1 MRGKT
6 SAAFFL
12 MILAVLVLGSL
23 AAAARPTET
32 PVLSLPRRPHYV
44 FQRVGENIGL
54 GSLTASCILQDLD
67 GFIWIGTP
75 DGLLRFDGNH
85 VLRFG
90 LEQGLPS
97 THVGQ
102 LVLAPTGRIWVV
114 TSRGIAYVEGG
125 VLHQL
130 PLAKVYNSFHRPSA
144 LALDSWGKV
153 YLATEA
159 GLLRVDPDR
168 PNDFRLWSLSEG
180 LPNPEVE
187 SINITSEGRVWF
199 ASGHRVGWLDS
210 QEHVHM
216 FPAES
221 GLPHEQVISILQDFE
236 RILWVRTAAHLYRLN
251 PGATHFL
258 LELPDLPPAND
269 YGSPALD
276 RSGNLMIPTV
286 AGLYRRISGQ
296 WEVID
301 QSRGMA
307 VNATFAITEDRE
319 GAYWIGLGG
328 AGIERWIGRRSWS
341 SWTQTEGLPDNVVWS
356 ELRDKRKRL
365 WLGTNSGVA
374 MWDPQAD
381 HWRIWKS
388 KGGLNGSLARD
399 LTLAPDGAV
408 WVLCHPGG
416 LTRFDP
422 DTLVPEKISTPEPN
436 PTGVHVGPDGRIW
449 IANAS
454 YVKATRPSQRPFQFV
469 DVPLPPE
476 IHEGIGRFASS
487 PDGVL
492 WAIGRGGISR
502 FDGKHWLHFTT
513 ADGLLQDDVVE
524 AAPVSRDEVWFHYSD
539 ALGLSRLRLV
549 DGKPRVTHYGLADGL
564 PSLDVYML
572 GADHDGNIW
581 AGGASGLTE
590 FLHNGHTLRFTQADG
605 LIWNDLSERG
615 FFAEEDGSLLFGT
628 SGGLARYN
636 PISNDERVEP
646 QPPVVITS
654 ALLGSRDRL
663 GERNPGAPR
672 SDNTF
677 RVDFA
682 ALTYRDPESVRC
694 YYRLAGLESEP
705 NETSDREARYPAL
718 PPGDYT
724 FTVSCRSARGTLSS
738 PAEFSFTV
746 IPAWWQTWYSRGFVI
761 LLALFALH
769 SLMNYRTRKLQSERL
784 RLEQA
789 VAERSEALA
798 QANKELEEMSL
809 TDPLTSAR
817 NRRFFQATIAS
828 DVSQAIRAYSSPDPT
843 RSRRNRDIIFY
854 LIDADH
860 FKEINDRFGHDA
872 GDQMLIDLTAR
883 ISSAIRY
890 SDVLVRWGGE
900 EFLVVSRFCERKE
913 AATLAARVLSA
924 VAGEPFKIKGAGGLS
939 LHRTVSIGWAAF
951 PWNVNSPVDVNYE
964 EVLALADRAMYKAK
978 NAGRNLAIG
987 ALPPESAAEPHTAV
1001 AHGNSE
1007 ARVSEIAATAAYI
1020 TTYGLETTSIT

>member
-1 MRGKT
+1 MRSKT
-6 SAAFFL
+6 SATFFL
-12 MILAVLVLGSL
+12 VTLAILLLGSL
-23 AAAARPTET
+23 AAQAETTET
-32 PVLSLPRRPHYV
+32 TTLSLPHRPHYV
-44 FQRVGENIGL
+44 FQRIGESFGL
-54 GSLTASCILQDLD
+54 STMTPSCILQDQD

-75 DGLLRFDGNH
+75 DGLLRFDGNR
-85 VLRFG
+85 VVRYG

-97 THVGQ
+97 TNINQ
-102 LVLAPTGRIWVV
+102 LVLAPSGRIWIV
-114 TSRGIAYVEGG
+114 TSRGIAYMEGG
-125 VLHQL
+125 VLHKL
-130 PLAKVYNSFHRPSA
+130 PLPKVYNFFRQPSA

-153 YLATEA
+153 YLATEG

-168 PNDFRLWSLSEG
+168 PNDSRLWSISEG
-180 LPNPEVE
+180 LP
-187 SINITSEGRVWF
+187 SIEAEAVSITPEGRIWF

-210 QEHVHM
+210 QDHIHI
-216 FPAES
+216 FAPQS

-236 RILWVRTAAHLYRLN
+236 KILWVRTSAHLYRLS
-251 PGATHFL
+251 PGSTHFAA
-258 LELPDLPPAND
+258 ELPDLPPAND
-269 YGSPALD
+269 YGAPALD

-286 AGLYRRISGQ
+286 AGLYRRFSGQ

-328 AGIERWIGRRSWS
+328 AGIERWIGRKTWS
-341 SWTQTEGLPDNVVWS
+341 SWTQAEGLPDNVVWS

-365 WLGTNSGVA
+365 WLGTNTGVA

-388 KGGLNGSLARD
+388 KDGLNGSLARD

-422 DTLVPEKISTPEPN
+422 ATLVPEKIATPEPY

-449 IANAS
+449 IANGS
-454 YVKATRPSQRPFQFV
+454 YVKATRPARPFQFV

-492 WAIGRGGISR
+492 WAIGRSGISR
-502 FDGKHWLHFTT
+502 FDGEHWLHFTT

-524 AAPVSRDEVWFHYSD
+524 AASVSCGEVWFHYSD

-549 DGKPRVTHYGLADGL
+549 DGKPRVTNYGLADGL

-590 FLHNGHTLRFTQADG
+590 FLHTGHTLRFTQADG

-615 FFAEEDGSLLFGT
+615 FFAEEDGTLLFGT

-636 PISNDERVEP
+636 PISADERVEP
-646 QPPVVITS
+646 QPRVVITS
-654 ALLGSRDRL
+654 AQLGSRDRL
-663 GERNPGAPR
+663 GERNPGASH

-724 FTVSCRSARGTLSS
+724 FTVSCRSARGTLSL
-738 PAEFSFTV
+738 PAQFSFTV
-746 IPAWWQTWYSRGFVI
+746 IPAWWQTWYSRSFVI
-761 LLALFALH
+761 LLGLFALY
-769 SLMNYRTRKLQSERL
+769 SLMNYRTRKLQGERL
-784 RLEQA
+784 RLEEA

-828 DVSQAIRAYSSPDPT
+828 DVSQAVRAYSSPDPT

-872 GDQMLIDLTAR
+872 GDQMLIDLTTR

-924 VAGEPFKIKGAGGLS
+924 VASEPFKVKGAGLS
-939 LHRTVSIGWAAF
+939 LCRTVSIGWAAF
-951 PWNVNSPVDVNYE
+951 PWNVAFPADVSYE
-964 EVLALADRAMYKAK
+964 EVVALADRSLYRAK
-978 NAGRNLAIG
+978 HAGRNQAIG
-987 ALPPESAAEPHTAV
+987 ALPPESTAESHTAV
-1001 AHGNSE
+1001 VGNTE
-1007 ARVSEIAATAAYI
+1007 ARVSEIAATAAYV
-1020 TTYGLETTSIT
+1020 TTCGLEPVPSPSGS

>member
-1 MRGKT
+1 MRSKT
-6 SAAFFL
+6 SAAFFSVTQV
-12 MILAVLVLGSL
+12 ILLLGSL
-23 AAAARPTET
+23 AAQAKPTET
-32 PVLSLPRRPHYV
+32 TALSLPRRPHYV
-44 FQRVGENIGL
+44 FQRVGENFGL
-54 GSLTASCILQDLD
+54 SSLTPSCILQDQD

-75 DGLLRFDGNH
+75 DGLLRFDGNRI
-85 VLRFG
+85 VRFG

-97 THVGQ
+97 TNVNQ
-102 LVLAPTGRIWVV
+102 LVLAPTGRLWIV
-114 TSRGIAYVEGG
+114 TSRGIAYMEGG

-130 PLAKVYNSFHRPSA
+130 PLAKVYNSFRNASA

-153 YLATEA
+153 YLATEG

-168 PNDFRLWSLSEG
+168 PNDLRLWSVPDGFPSMEA
-180 LPNPEVE
+180 EAV
-187 SINITSEGRVWF
+187 NITSEGRVWF
-199 ASGHRVGWLDS
+199 ASDHRVGWLDS
-210 QEHVHM
+210 QDHIHL
-216 FPAES
+216 FPPQS
-221 GLPHEQVISILQDFE
+221 GLPRERVISILQDFE
-236 RILWVRTAAHLYRLN
+236 KVLWVRTTAHLFRLN
-251 PGATHFL
+251 PGSTRFVS
-258 LELPDLPPAND
+258 ELPDLPPAND
-269 YGSPALD
+269 YGAPSLD

-286 AGLYRRISGQ
+286 AGLYRRVSGQ

-301 QSRGMA
+301 QSRGMT

-328 AGIERWIGRRSWS
+328 AGIQRWIGRKTWS
-341 SWTQTEGLPDNVVWS
+341 GWTQAEGLPDNVVWS

-365 WLGTNSGVA
+365 WLGTNNGVA
-374 MWDPQAD
+374 MWDPQAAR
-381 HWRIWKS
+381 WRIWKA
-388 KGGLNGSLARD
+388 KDGLNGSLAREMI
-399 LTLAPDGAV
+399 LAPDGAV
-408 WVLCHPGG
+408 WVLCFPGG

-422 DTLVPEKISTPEPN
+422 ESLSPEKIATPDPI
-436 PTGVHVGPDGRIW
+436 PTGIHVGPDSRLW
-449 IANAS
+449 IANAH
-454 YVKATRPSQRPFQFV
+454 YLKAARLSQRPFQFV

-476 IHEGIGRFASS
+476 VHQGIGRLVSS

-492 WAIGRGGISR
+492 WAAGRSGLSR
-502 FDGKHWLHFTT
+502 FDGKQWLHFTVKN
-513 ADGLLQDDVVE
+513 GLRQDEVAE
-524 AAPVSRDEVWFHYSD
+524 AVAVSRDEIWFRYSD
-539 ALGLSRLRLV
+539 ALGLSRLLLV
-549 DGKPRVTHYGLADGL
+549 DGKPQITHFGTAEGL

-572 GADHDGNIW
+572 GADHEGNIW
-581 AGGASGLTE
+581 AGGAYGLTE
-590 FLHNGHTLRFTQADG
+590 FFRNGRTLRYTSADG
-605 LIWNDLSERG
+605 LIWNDLSEQG
-615 FFAEEDGSLLFGT
+615 FFAEEDGTLLFGT

-636 PISNDERVEP
+636 PVSADERVEL
-646 QPPVVITS
+646 PPRVVIT
-654 ALLGSRDRL
+654 AAHLGSHERL
-663 GERNPGAPR
+663 GEHSPAAPR

-682 ALTYRDPESVRC
+682 ALTFRDPENVRC
-694 YYRLAGLESEP
+694 SYRLAGLESEP
-705 NETSDREARYPAL
+705 NETSEREARYPAL
-718 PPGDYT
+718 PPGNYN
-724 FTVSCRSARGTLSS
+724 FTVSCRSARGTLSF

-746 IPAWWQTWYSRGFVI
+746 IPAWWQTWYSRSFVA
-761 LLALFALH
+761 LLGLFALY
-769 SLMNYRTRKLQSERL
+769 SLVNYRTRKLQGERA
-784 RLEQA
+784 RLEEA
-789 VAERSEALA
+789 VAERSEELA

-817 NRRFFQATIAS
+817 NRRFFQATIQS

-924 VAGEPFKIKGAGGLS
+924 VAGEPFKVKGAGLT

-951 PWNVNSPVDVNYE
+951 PWNIASPVDLSYE
-964 EVLALADRAMYKAK
+964 EVLALADRALYKAK
-978 NAGRNLAIG
+978 NSGRNQAIG

-1001 AHGNSE
+1001 PHGDSE
-1007 ARVSEIAATAAYI
+1007 ARVSEIAATANYV

>member
-1 MRGKT
+1 MRSKT
-6 SAAFFL
+6 SAAFFIVTL
-12 MILAVLVLGSL
+12 VIVVLGSL
-23 AAAARPTET
+23 AAEAKPTET

-44 FQRVGENIGL
+44 FQRVGENFGL
-54 GSLTASCILQDLD
+54 GSLTPSCILQDQD

-85 VLRFG
+85 ILRFG

-97 THVGQ
+97 TNVGQ

-114 TSRGIAYVEGG
+114 TSRGIAYIEGG
-125 VLHQL
+125 VLHRL
-130 PLAKVYNSFHRPSA
+130 PLAKVYNSFRRPSA

-153 YLATEA
+153 YLATEG
-159 GLLRVDPDR
+159 GLLRVDPER

-180 LPNPEVE
+180 LPSLEAE
-187 SINITSEGRVWF
+187 SVSITSEGRVWF

-210 QEHVHM
+210 QDHVHM
-216 FPAES
+216 FPPQS
-221 GLPHEQVISILQDFE
+221 GLPHEQVTSILEDFE
-236 RILWVRTAAHLYRLN
+236 KILWVRTAAHLYRLN
-251 PGATHFL
+251 PGATHFVP
-258 LELPDLPPAND
+258 ELPDLPPAND

-307 VNATFAITEDRE
+307 VNTTFAITEDRE

-328 AGIERWIGRRSWS
+328 AGIQRWIGRRTWS
-341 SWTQTEGLPDNVVWS
+341 SWTQAEGLPDNVVWS

-365 WLGTNSGVA
+365 WLGTNNGVA
-374 MWDPQAD
+374 MWDPQSD
-381 HWRIWKS
+381 RWRIWKS
-388 KGGLNGSLARD
+388 KDGLNGSLAREMI
-399 LTLAPDGAV
+399 LAPDGAV
-408 WVLCHPGG
+408 WVLCYPGG

-422 DTLVPEKISTPEPN
+422 QTLSPEKISTPDPI
-436 PTGVHVGPDGRIW
+436 PTGMHLAPDGRLW
-449 IANAS
+449 IASAD
-454 YVKATRPSQRPFQFV
+454 YLKATRPSERPFQFV

-476 IHEGIGRFASS
+476 IHQGIGRFASS

-492 WAIGRGGISR
+492 WAVGRNGLSR
-502 FDGKHWLHFTT
+502 FDGKQWLHFTT
-513 ADGLLQDDVVE
+513 AHGLLQDEVVE
-524 AAPVSRDEVWFHYSD
+524 AAAVSRDEVWFRYSD
-539 ALGLSRLRLV
+539 ALGLSRLLLV
-549 DGKPRVTHYGLADGL
+549 DGKPQITHFGLAEGL

-572 GADHDGNIW
+572 GADHEGNLW
-581 AGGASGLTE
+581 AGGALGLTE
-590 FLHNGHTLRFTQADG
+590 FSRNGHTLRFTQADG

-615 FFAEEDGSLLFGT
+615 FFAEEDGTLLFGT

-636 PISNDERVEP
+636 PISADERVEL
-646 QPPVVITS
+646 PPRVVITS
-654 ALLGSRDRL
+654 AQLGSRDRL
-663 GERNPGAPR
+663 GERNPEALR

-677 RVDFA
+677 HVGFA
-682 ALTYRDPESVRC
+682 ALTYRDPENVRC
-694 YYRLAGLESEP
+694 SYQLAGLESET
-705 NETSDREARYPAL
+705 NETTEREARYPAL
-718 PPGDYT
+718 PPGDYR
-724 FTVSCRSARGTLSS
+724 FTVSCRSARGTLSF

-746 IPAWWQTWYSRGFVI
+746 IPAWWQRWYSRGFAI
-761 LLALFALH
+761 LLGIFALYY
-769 SLMNYRTRKLQSERL
+769 LMNYRTRKLQSERF

-817 NRRFFQATIAS
+817 NRRFFQATIQS
-828 DVSQAIRAYSSPDPT
+828 DVSQAVRSYSSPDPT

-872 GDQMLIDLTAR
+872 GDQMLIDLTTR

-924 VAGEPFKIKGAGGLS
+924 VACEPFKVKGAGLS

-951 PWNVNSPVDVNYE
+951 PWNVASPVDVSYE
-964 EVLALADRAMYKAK
+964 EVLALADRSLYKAK
-978 NAGRNLAIG
+978 NAGRNQAIG

-1001 AHGNSE
+1001 AHGDSE

-1020 TTYGLETTSIT
+1020 TTHGLETTSIT

>member
-1 MRGKT
+1 MRSKT
-6 SAAFFL
+6 SAAFFVVTL
-12 MILAVLVLGSL
+12 SILVLGSL
-23 AAAARPTET
+23 AAKAKPTET

-44 FQRVGENIGL
+44 FQRVGENFGL
-54 GSLTASCILQDLD
+54 SSLTPSCILQDQD

-85 VLRFG
+85 ILRFG

-97 THVGQ
+97 TSVGQ
-102 LVLAPTGRIWVV
+102 LVLAPTGRIWIV
-114 TSRGIAYVEGG
+114 TSRGISYMEGG

-130 PLAKVYNSFHRPSA
+130 PLDKVYNSFRRPSA

-153 YLATEA
+153 YLATEG
-159 GLLRVDPDR
+159 GLLRVDPER
-168 PNDFRLWSLSEG
+168 PNDFRLWSLAEG
-180 LPNPEVE
+180 LPSLEAE
-187 SINITSEGRVWF
+187 SVSITAEGRIWF

-210 QEHVHM
+210 QDHVHM
-216 FPAES
+216 FPAQS
-221 GLPHEQVISILQDFE
+221 GLPREQVISILQDFE
-236 RILWVRTAAHLYRLN
+236 KILWVRTAAHLYRLN
-251 PGATHFL
+251 PGSTHFVP
-258 LELPDLPPAND
+258 ELPDLPPAND
-269 YGSPALD
+269 YGAPALD

-328 AGIERWIGRRSWS
+328 AGIERWIGRKTWS
-341 SWTQTEGLPDNVVWS
+341 SWTQVEGLPDNVVWS
-356 ELRDKRKRL
+356 ELRDNRKRL
-365 WLGTNSGVA
+365 WLGTNNGVA
-374 MWDPQAD
+374 MWDPQSD
-381 HWRIWKS
+381 RWRIWKS
-388 KGGLNGSLARD
+388 KDGLNGSLAREII
-399 LTLAPDGAV
+399 LAPDGAV
-408 WVLCHPGG
+408 WVLCYPGG

-422 DTLVPEKISTPEPN
+422 ATLNPEKISTPDPV
-436 PTGVHVGPDGRIW
+436 PTGIHVGPDGRIW
-449 IANAS
+449 IANAH
-454 YVKATRPSQRPFQFV
+454 YLKAARPTQRPFQFV

-476 IHEGIGRFASS
+476 IHEGIGRLTSS

-492 WAIGRGGISR
+492 WAVGRSGLSR
-502 FDGKHWLHFTT
+502 FDGKQWLHFTS
-513 ADGLLQDDVVE
+513 ANGLRQDEVVE
-524 AAPVSRDEVWFHYSD
+524 AAAVSRDEVWFRYSD
-539 ALGLSRLRLV
+539 ALGLSRLLLV
-549 DGKPRVTHYGLADGL
+549 DGKPQVTHFGLAEGL

-572 GADHDGNIW
+572 GTDHEGNVW
-581 AGGASGLTE
+581 AGGAFGLTE
-590 FLHNGHTLRFTQADG
+590 FFRNGRALRYTKADG
-605 LIWNDLSERG
+605 LIWNDLSEQG
-615 FFAEEDGSLLFGT
+615 FFAEEDGTLLFGT

-636 PISNDERVEP
+636 PISADERVEL
-646 QPPVVITS
+646 PPRVVITS
-654 ALLGSRDRL
+654 AQLGSRDRVR
-663 GERNPGAPR
+663 ERNPEAPR

-682 ALTYRDPESVRC
+682 ALTYRDPENVRC
-694 YYRLAGLESEP
+694 SYRLTGLETEP
-705 NETSDREARYPAL
+705 NETSGREARYPAL
-718 PPGDYT
+718 PPGAYN
-724 FTVSCRSARGTLSS
+724 FTVSCRSARGTLSF

-746 IPAWWQTWYSRGFVI
+746 TPAWWQTWYSRGFVI
-761 LLALFALH
+761 LLGMFALYF
-769 SLMNYRTRKLQSERL
+769 LVNYRTRKLQGERF

-817 NRRFFQATIAS
+817 NRRFFQATIQS

-843 RSRRNRDIIFY
+843 RSRRNRDVIFY

-872 GDQMLIDLTAR
+872 GDQMLIELTSR

-913 AATLAARVLSA
+913 AATLASRVLSA
-924 VAGEPFKIKGAGGLS
+924 VACEPFKVKGAGIS

-951 PWNVNSPVDVNYE
+951 PWNMASPIDVSYE
-964 EVLALADRAMYKAK
+964 EVLAIADRALYKAK
-978 NAGRNLAIG
+978 NAGRNQAIG
-987 ALPPESAAEPHTAV
+987 ALPPESGAEPHTAV
-1001 AHGNSE
+1001 AHGDSE

>member
-1 MRGKT
+1 MRSKT
-6 SAAFFL
+6 SAVFSLVTF
-12 MILAVLVLGSL
+12 AVLALGSL
-23 AAAARPTET
+23 AAQAKSTET
-32 PVLSLPRRPHYV
+32 TPLSLPRRPRYV
-44 FQRVGENIGL
+44 FQRVDENFGL
-54 GSLTASCILQDLD
+54 GSLTPSCILQDQD

-75 DGLLRFDGNH
+75 DGLLRFDGNR

-90 LEQGLPS
+90 IEQGLPS
-97 THVGQ
+97 SNVNQ
-102 LVLAPTGRIWVV
+102 LVLAPTGRIWIV
-114 TSRGIAYVEGG
+114 TSRGIAYMEGG
-125 VLHQL
+125 RLHQL
-130 PLAKVYNSFHRPSA
+130 PLSKVYNSFRQPST
-144 LALDSWGKV
+144 LALDPWGKV
-153 YLATEA
+153 YLATEG

-168 PNDFRLWSLSEG
+168 PNDFRLWSVPDG
-180 LPNPEVE
+180 LPSIEAE
-187 SINITSEGRVWF
+187 SVNITPEGRVWF
-199 ASGHRVGWLDS
+199 ASSHRVGWLDS
-210 QEHVHM
+210 QDHVHM
-216 FPAES
+216 FPAQS
-221 GLPHEQVISILQDFE
+221 GLPRESVISILQDFE
-236 RILWVRTAAHLYRLN
+236 KILWVRTSSHLYRLN
-251 PGATHFL
+251 PGSTHFMA
-258 LELPDLPPAND
+258 ELPDLPPAND
-269 YGSPALD
+269 YGAPALD
-276 RSGNLMIPTV
+276 RSGNLMIPTI

-328 AGIERWIGRRSWS
+328 AGIERWIGRKTWS
-341 SWTQTEGLPDNVVWS
+341 GWTQAEGLPDNVVWS

-365 WLGTNSGVA
+365 WLGTNNGVA
-374 MWDPQAD
+374 MWDPAESR
-381 HWRIWKS
+381 WRIWKS
-388 KGGLNGSLARD
+388 KDGLNGTLARD
-399 LTLAPDGAV
+399 LALAPDGAV
-408 WVLCHPGG
+408 WALCYPGG

-422 DTLVPEKISTPEPN
+422 DTLMPERVSTPEPY
-436 PTGVHVGPDGRIW
+436 PTGIHVGPDGRIW
-449 IANAS
+449 IANER
-454 YVKATRPSQRPFQFV
+454 YVKAARPSQRPFQFV

-476 IHEGIGRFASS
+476 IHQGIGRFASS

-492 WAIGRGGISR
+492 WAIGRSGLSR

-513 ADGLLQDDVVE
+513 ANGLLQDDVVE
-524 AAPVSRDEVWFHYSD
+524 AAAVSADEVWFHYSD
-539 ALGLSRLRLV
+539 ALGLSCLRLV
-549 DGKPRVTHYGLADGL
+549 DGKAHLTHYGLAEGL

-572 GADHDGNIW
+572 GVDHDGNIW
-581 AGGASGLTE
+581 AGGALGLTE
-590 FLHNGHTLRFTQADG
+590 FFRNGRTLRFTRADG

-615 FFAEEDGSLLFGT
+615 FFAEEDGTLLFGT
-628 SGGLARYN
+628 SGGLARYD
-636 PISNDERVEP
+636 PISADERVEL
-646 QPPVVITS
+646 PPRVVITS
-654 ALLGSRDRL
+654 AQLGSRDRIA
-663 GERNPGAPR
+663 ERNPGAQR

-682 ALTYRDPESVRC
+682 ALTYRDPENVRC
-694 YYRLAGLESEP
+694 SYRLAGLESET
-705 NETSDREARYPAL
+705 NETSERAARYPAL
-718 PPGDYT
+718 PPGHYT
-724 FTVSCRSARGTLSS
+724 FAVSCRSARGTLSF

-761 LLALFALH
+761 LLGLFALY
-769 SLMNYRTRKLQSERL
+769 SLMNYRTRKLQGERL
-784 RLEQA
+784 RLEEA

-828 DVSQAIRAYSSPDPT
+828 DVSQAVRAYSSPDPT

-872 GDQMLIDLTAR
+872 GDQMLIDLTTR

-939 LHRTVSIGWAAF
+939 LRRTVSIGWAAF
-951 PWNVNSPVDVNYE
+951 PWNMNSPVDVSYE

-987 ALPPESAAEPHTAV
+987 ALPPDTASEPHTAV
-1001 AHGNSE
+1001 ALGDSE
-1007 ARVSEIAATAAYI
+1007 ARVSELAATAAYI

>member
-12 MILAVLVLGSL
+12 AIVLVLVLGSL
-23 AAAARPTET
+23 AAQAMPIET
-32 PVLSLPRRPHYV
+32 PVLSLPHRPHYV
-44 FQRVGENIGL
+44 FQRVGENFGL
-54 GSLTASCILQDLD
+54 SSLTPSCILQDQD

-75 DGLLRFDGNH
+75 DGLLRFDGNR
-85 VLRFG
+85 VVRYG
-90 LEQGLPS
+90 IEQGLPS
-97 THVGQ
+97 TNVNQ
-102 LVLAPTGRIWVV
+102 LVLAPTGRIWIV
-114 TSRGIAYVEGG
+114 TSRGISYMEGG
-125 VLHQL
+125 ILHQL
-130 PLAKVYNSFHRPSA
+130 PLAKVYNFFRQPSA
-144 LALDSWGKV
+144 LALDPWGTV
-153 YLATEA
+153 YLATEG

-168 PNDFRLWSLSEG
+168 PNDFRLWSVADG
-180 LPNPEVE
+180 LPSLEAE
-187 SINITSEGRVWF
+187 SVSITSEGRIWF

-210 QEHVHM
+210 QDHVHM
-216 FPAES
+216 FPAQS
-221 GLPHEQVISILQDFE
+221 GLPHEPVIGILQDFE
-236 RILWVRTAAHLYRLN
+236 KILWVRTSAHLYRLN
-251 PGATHFL
+251 PGATHFVP
-258 LELPDLPPAND
+258 ELPDLPPAND

-276 RSGNLMIPTV
+276 RFGNLMIPTV
-286 AGLYRRISGQ
+286 AGLYRRTSGQ

-328 AGIERWIGRRSWS
+328 AGIQRWIGRKTWS
-341 SWTQTEGLPDNVVWS
+341 SWTQAEGLPDNVVWA
-356 ELRDKRKRL
+356 ELRDKHKRL
-365 WLGTNSGVA
+365 WLGTNNGVA
-374 MWDPQAD
+374 MWDPQAAR
-381 HWRIWKS
+381 WRTWKS
-388 KGGLNGSLARD
+388 KDGLNGSLAREMI
-399 LTLAPDGAV
+399 LAPDGAV
-408 WVLCHPGG
+408 WVLCYPGG

-422 DTLVPEKISTPEPN
+422 ESLTPEKISTPDPV
-436 PTGVHVGPDGRIW
+436 PTGIHVGPDGRIW
-449 IANAS
+449 IANNL
-454 YVKATRPSQRPFQFV
+454 YLKATHPSQRPFQFV

-476 IHEGIGRFASS
+476 IHQGIGRFTSS
-487 PDGVL
+487 RDGVL
-492 WAIGRGGISR
+492 WAVGRSGLSR

-513 ADGLLQDDVVE
+513 ANGLLQGEVVE
-524 AAPVSRDEVWFHYSD
+524 AAAVSGDEVWFRYSD
-539 ALGLSRLRLV
+539 SLGLSCLRLV
-549 DGKPRVTHYGLADGL
+549 DGKPQVTHYGLADGL
-564 PSLDVYML
+564 PSLDVYMI
-572 GADHDGNIW
+572 GADHDGNVW
-581 AGGASGLTE
+581 AGGAFGLTE
-590 FLHNGHTLRFTQADG
+590 FLRNGHTLRFTRADG
-605 LIWNDLSERG
+605 LIWNDLSDSG
-615 FFAEEDGSLLFGT
+615 FFAEEDGTLLFGT

-636 PISNDERVEP
+636 PISADERVEL
-646 QPPVVITS
+646 PPRVVITS
-654 ALLGSRDRL
+654 AQLGARDRV
-663 GERNPGAPR
+663 GERNPEAPR

-682 ALTYRDPESVRC
+682 ALTFRDPENVRC
-694 YYRLAGLESEP
+694 SYRLGGLESEP
-705 NETSDREARYPAL
+705 NETSGREARYPAL
-718 PPGDYT
+718 PPGNYS
-724 FTVSCRSARGTLSS
+724 FTVSCRSARGTLSF

-746 IPAWWQTWYSRGFVI
+746 IPAWWQRWYSRGFVI
-761 LLALFALH
+761 LLGLFALYF
-769 SLMNYRTRKLQSERL
+769 LVNYRTRKLQSERL

-809 TDPLTSAR
+809 TDPLTAAR

-828 DVSQAIRAYSSPDPT
+828 DVSQAIRAYSAPDPT

-872 GDQMLIDLTAR
+872 GDQMLIDLTSR

-951 PWNVNSPVDVNYE
+951 PWNMNSPVDVNYE
-964 EVLALADRAMYKAK
+964 EVLAIADRAMYKAK

-987 ALPPESAAEPHTAV
+987 ALPPDAAADPHTSV
-1001 AHGNSE
+1001 AHGDSE
-1007 ARVSEIAATAAYI
+1007 ARVSEIAATAVYV

>member
-1 MRGKT
+1 MRSKT
-6 SAAFFL
+6 SASFFL
-12 MILAVLVLGSL
+12 ATLVILALGSL
-23 AAAARPTET
+23 ASQAKPTDT
-32 PVLSLPRRPHYV
+32 PVLSLPHRPRYV
-44 FQRVGENIGL
+44 FQSVGENFNL
-54 GSLTASCILQDLD
+54 NSLTPACILQDQD

-97 THVGQ
+97 TNVGQ
-102 LVLAPTGRIWVV
+102 LVLAPSGRIWIV
-114 TSRGIAYVEGG
+114 TSRGVSYMEGG

-130 PLAKVYNSFHRPSA
+130 PLSKVYNSFHHQSA

-153 YLATEA
+153 YLATEG
-159 GLLRVDPDR
+159 GLLRVDPER
-168 PNDFRLWSLSEG
+168 PNDTRLWSIPEG
-180 LPNPEVE
+180 LPSLEAE
-187 SINITSEGRVWF
+187 SVSITSEGRVWF
-199 ASGHRVGWLDS
+199 ASGHHVGWLDS
-210 QEHVHM
+210 QDHVHM
-216 FPAES
+216 FPAQS

-236 RILWVRTAAHLYRLN
+236 KILWVRTAGHLYRLN
-251 PGATHFL
+251 PGSTHFVS
-258 LELPDLPPAND
+258 ELPDLPPAND

-301 QSRGMA
+301 QSRGMK

-328 AGIERWIGRRSWS
+328 AGIQRWIGRKTWS
-341 SWTQTEGLPDNVVWS
+341 GWTQAEGLPDNVVWS
-356 ELRDKRKRL
+356 ELRDKHNRL
-365 WLGTNSGVA
+365 WLGTNNGVA
-374 MWDPQAD
+374 MWDPQAAR
-381 HWRIWKS
+381 WRIWKS
-388 KGGLNGSLARD
+388 KDGLNGSLAREM
-399 LTLAPDGAV
+399 TLAPDGAI
-408 WVLCHPGG
+408 WVLCYPGG

-422 DTLVPEKISTPEPN
+422 ESLTLEKVSTPDPI
-436 PTGVHVGPDGRIW
+436 PTGVHIGPDGRLW
-449 IANAS
+449 IANAH
-454 YVKATRPSQRPFQFV
+454 YLKAARPTQRPFQFV

-476 IHEGIGRFASS
+476 IHQGIGRLASG

-492 WAIGRGGISR
+492 WAVGRTGLSR
-502 FDGKHWLHFTT
+502 FDGKQWLHFTS
-513 ADGLLQDDVVE
+513 ANGLLQDEIVE
-524 AAPVSRDEVWFHYSD
+524 AAAVSRDEVWVRYSD
-539 ALGLSRLRLV
+539 ALGLTCLRLV
-549 DGKPRVTHYGLADGL
+549 DGKPQITNYGMADGL

-572 GADHDGNIW
+572 GADHEGNIW
-581 AGGASGLTE
+581 AGGAFGLTE
-590 FLHNGHTLRFTQADG
+590 FSRNGRTLRFTQADG
-605 LIWNDLSERG
+605 LIWNDLSEQG
-615 FFAEEDGSLLFGT
+615 FFAEQDGTLLFGT

-636 PISNDERVEP
+636 PISADEQVEL
-646 QPPVVITS
+646 PPRVVITS
-654 ALLGSRDRL
+654 AHLGSRDRV
-663 GERNPGAPR
+663 GERNPAAPR

-677 RVDFA
+677 LVQFA
-682 ALTYRDPESVRC
+682 ALTYRDPENVRC
-694 YYRLAGLESEP
+694 SYRLAGLESEP
-705 NETSDREARYPAL
+705 NETSGREARYPAL

-724 FTVSCRSARGTLSS
+724 FSVSCRSARGTLSF
-738 PAEFSFTV
+738 PAQFSFTV
-746 IPAWWQTWYSRGFVI
+746 IPAWWQRWYSRGVVV
-761 LLALFALH
+761 LLGLFALY
-769 SLMNYRTRKLQSERL
+769 SLVNYRTRKLQNERI

-798 QANKELEEMSL
+798 LANKELEEMSL
-809 TDPLTSAR
+809 TDPLTAAR
-817 NRRFFQATIAS
+817 NRRFFQATIGS
-828 DVSQAIRAYSSPDPT
+828 DVSQAIRAYSAPDPT

-924 VAGEPFKIKGAGGLS
+924 VAGEPFKVKGAGLS

-951 PWNVNSPVDVNYE
+951 PWNVASPVDVSYE
-964 EVLALADRAMYKAK
+964 EVLAIADRAMYKAK
-978 NAGRNLAIG
+978 NSGRNQAIG
-987 ALPPESAAEPHTAV
+987 ALPPESASEPHTSV
-1001 AHGNSE
+1001 AHGDTE
-1007 ARVSEIAATAAYI
+1007 ARVSEIVATADYI

>member
-1 MRGKT
+1 MRSKT

-12 MILAVLVLGSL
+12 VTLVILALGSL
-23 AAAARPTET
+23 ASQAKPTDT
-32 PVLSLPRRPHYV
+32 PVLSLPHRPHYV
-44 FQRVGENIGL
+44 FQSVGENFGL
-54 GSLTASCILQDLD
+54 NFLTPACILQDQD
-67 GFIWIGTP
+67 GFIWVGTP

-90 LEQGLPS
+90 LKQGLPS
-97 THVGQ
+97 TNVGQ
-102 LVLAPTGRIWVV
+102 LVLAPSGRIWIV
-114 TSRGIAYVEGG
+114 TSRGVSYIDGG

-130 PLAKVYNSFHRPSA
+130 PLSKVYSSFHRPSA

-153 YLATEA
+153 YLATEG
-159 GLLRVDPDR
+159 GLLRVDPER
-168 PNDFRLWSLSEG
+168 PNDTRLWSIPEG
-180 LPNPEVE
+180 LPSLEAE
-187 SINITSEGRVWF
+187 SVSITSEGRVWF
-199 ASGHRVGWLDS
+199 ASGHHVGWLDS
-210 QEHVHM
+210 QDHVHM
-216 FPAES
+216 FPAQS

-236 RILWVRTAAHLYRLN
+236 KILWVRTAGHLFRLN
-251 PGATHFL
+251 PGSTHFVS
-258 LELPDLPPAND
+258 ELPDLPPAND
-269 YGSPALD
+269 YGSPSLD

-301 QSRGMA
+301 QSRGMK

-328 AGIERWIGRRSWS
+328 AGIQRWIGRKTWS
-341 SWTQTEGLPDNVVWS
+341 GWTEAEGLPDNVVWS
-356 ELRDKRKRL
+356 ELRDRHNRL
-365 WLGTNSGVA
+365 WLGTNNGVA
-374 MWDPQAD
+374 MWDPQANR
-381 HWRIWKS
+381 WRIWKS
-388 KGGLNGSLARD
+388 KDGLNGSLAREMI
-399 LTLAPDGAV
+399 LAPDGAI
-408 WVLCHPGG
+408 WVLCYPGG

-422 DTLVPEKISTPEPN
+422 ESLTLEKVSTPDPI
-436 PTGVHVGPDGRIW
+436 PTGIHMGPDGRLW
-449 IANAS
+449 IANAH
-454 YVKATRPSQRPFQFV
+454 YLKAARPTQRPFQFV

-476 IHEGIGRFASS
+476 IHQGIGRLASS

-492 WAIGRGGISR
+492 WAVGRTGLSR
-502 FDGKHWLHFTT
+502 FDGKQWLHFT
-513 ADGLLQDDVVE
+513 AANGLLQDEIVE
-524 AAPVSRDEVWFHYSD
+524 AAAVSRDEVWVRYSD
-539 ALGLSRLRLV
+539 ALGLTCLRLV
-549 DGKPRVTHYGLADGL
+549 DGKPQVTNYGMADGL

-572 GADHDGNIW
+572 GADHEGNIW
-581 AGGASGLTE
+581 AGGAFGLTE
-590 FLHNGHTLRFTQADG
+590 FSRNGRTLRFTQADG
-605 LIWNDLSERG
+605 LIWNDLSEQG
-615 FFAEEDGSLLFGT
+615 FFAEEDGTLLFGT

-636 PISNDERVEP
+636 PISADEQVEL
-646 QPPVVITS
+646 PPRVVITS
-654 ALLGSRDRL
+654 AHLGSRDRV
-663 GERNPGAPR
+663 GERNPAAPR

-677 RVDFA
+677 RVQFA
-682 ALTYRDPESVRC
+682 ALTYRDPENVRC
-694 YYRLAGLESEP
+694 SYRLAGLESEP
-705 NETSDREARYPAL
+705 NETSGREARYPAL

-724 FTVSCRSARGTLSS
+724 FSVSCRSARGTLSF

-746 IPAWWQTWYSRGFVI
+746 IPAWWQRWYSRGVVV
-761 LLALFALH
+761 LLGLFALYF
-769 SLMNYRTRKLQSERL
+769 LVNYRTRKLQNERI

-798 QANKELEEMSL
+798 LANKELEEMSL
-809 TDPLTSAR
+809 TDPLTAAR
-817 NRRFFQATIAS
+817 NRRFFTATIQS

-924 VAGEPFKIKGAGGLS
+924 VAGEPFKVKGAGIS

-951 PWNVNSPVDVNYE
+951 PWNVASPIDVSYE

-978 NAGRNLAIG
+978 NSGRNQAIG
-987 ALPPESAAEPHTAV
+987 ALPPESGSEPHTSV
-1001 AHGNSE
+1001 AHGDTE
-1007 ARVSEIAATAAYI
+1007 ARVSEIAATAEYI